1 MQLLHRVKLGK
12 WYSLVSRLLS
22 SGARLLHKLCYAG
35 PGEAGPR
42 PEGRAA
48 ERERKGGRGGAGPP
62 RAARKHASTEARKH
76 GRRTAGRRR
85 RTGDP
90 RGRRE

>member
-1 MQLLHRVKLGK
+1 M
-12 WYSLVSRLLS
+12 
-22 SGARLLHKLCYAG
+22 HKLCYAG

-62 RAARKHASTEARKH
+62 REARKHRSTEARKTDGGTEAED
-76 GRRTAGRRR
+76 GRPEGPQGVA
-85 RTGDP
+85 
-90 RGRRE
+90 